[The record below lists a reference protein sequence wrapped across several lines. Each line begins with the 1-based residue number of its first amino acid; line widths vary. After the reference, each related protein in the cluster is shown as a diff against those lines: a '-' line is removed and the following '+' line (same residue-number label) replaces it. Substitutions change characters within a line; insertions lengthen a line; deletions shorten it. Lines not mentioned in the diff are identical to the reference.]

1 MFAGYGETSMGNEPL
16 DHPEENP
23 DAAAEPQTVV
33 FGAASLFNDAGSD
46 MIAPIWP
53 FFLQNYLGLS
63 MLMIGFVDGLALAVT
78 SLSMVAAGY
87 FSDKWG
93 KRKPFITG
101 GYFLSMLSRIGF
113 AFSSGFGSISFAKA
127 MERAGKM
134 RGPPRDAMV
143 AGENKEKKRGRAF
156 GILRAMDSTGA
167 VLGASITFVL
177 FWILGVGYI
186 PIILLAAIPAAL
198 AVVVVAVFIKE
209 RRGKNVFKGVIFS
222 GFNRNLKIFFVASTL
237 FALATFSYSFLMI
250 YARDYYPE
258 YEVLLLYIA
267 FVLTDAVST
276 YPFARASDRFGRKPI
291 LVLGFAFLALTST
304 WAHLATSW
312 LTVIPLFILF
322 GLSVGAL
329 TPVQV
334 TLVADL
340 VQPERAASVL
350 GAFQM
355 VIGVAALP
363 AGVIIGYLW
372 QTFNPLVAFDF
383 SMIFAFAA
391 IFLMSLIKVGKPAD
405 E

>member
-1 MFAGYGETSMGNEPL
+1 MPNEPL
-16 DHPEENP
+16 
-23 DAAAEPQTVV
+23 EPPNEALNEPAVQQTAI
-33 FGAASLFNDAGSD
+33 FGAASLFNDASSD

-53 FFLQNYLGLS
+53 LFLQSYLGLTY
-63 MLMIGFVDGLALAVT
+63 LMIGFIDGLALAVT

-87 FSDKWG
+87 FSDRWG
-93 KRKPFITG
+93 KRKPFITA
-101 GYFLSMLSRIGF
+101 GYFLSMVSRIGF
-113 AFSSGFGSISFAKA
+113 ALSTGFGSISFAKA
-127 MERAGKM
+127 MDRVGKI

-143 AGENKEKKRGRAF
+143 AGENKETKRGRAF

-167 VLGASITFVL
+167 VAGASITFVL
-177 FWILGVGYI
+177 FWVFGVGYI

-198 AVVVVAVFIKE
+198 AVIVVAAFIKE
-209 RRGKNVFKGVIFS
+209 RRGKNVFKGVSFS

-237 FALATFSYSFLMI
+237 FALATFSYSFLVLF
-250 YARDYYPE
+250 ARDYYPD
-258 YEVLLLYIA
+258 YQVLLLYIA

-276 YPFARASDRFGRKPI
+276 YPFGRASDRFGRKPI
-291 LVLGFAFLALTST
+291 LILGFTFLALTST

-312 LTVIPLFILF
+312 LTVIPLFVLF
-322 GLSVGAL
+322 GLSAGAL

-340 VQPERAASVL
+340 VEPERAASVL

-363 AGVIIGYLW
+363 ADVIIGYLW
-372 QTFNPLVAFDF
+372 QTFSPLVAFDF

-391 IFLMSLIKVGKPAD
+391 ILLMLLIKVGKPSD